1 MTQLPKE
8 FINQEL
14 LDSESGTW
22 LSDYRKSHAAKV
34 TELEFP
40 GRANE
45 RWKYTPLRA
54 VLELDYQVSQDVVL
68 NEEQIKAHRLDTS
81 IELVFI
87 NGAFSEK
94 FSRLPESLPKG
105 FSVLPVSQALQS
117 ELAHDVQ
124 NILEYE
130 VDEQEDV
137 FETLNKSSFSDGAF
151 IKVAK
156 AAYSETPIHILNF
169 SSSVQSAVNFSRH
182 LIYLEEGALA
192 TVIET
197 CVNEA
202 GEVKQI
208 NNVMTDIVLQE
219 RSVLT
224 YSRLQDE
231 SETSVNVSA
240 LRARVG
246 ADAKFNSS
254 VFSSGA
260 ALSRHFMDVEL
271 NGKHA
276 ETDLLGLFTTKG
288 EMHADNRGIIRHNV
302 PECESNQLYKGVL
315 DDSSRGVFNGIVNIA
330 RDAQLTNA
338 CQMSRN
344 LLLSRKARV
353 DAKPEL
359 DVYADDVKAAH
370 GAAIGQLSEAEL
382 FYLQT
387 RCISREQAIQMLIK
401 GFMHEVID
409 KAPAILKPKLDVI
422 FDNYFD
428 GEDILTC

>member
-8 FINQEL
+8 FLNREL
-14 LDSESGTW
+14 IDSEAGTW
-22 LSDYRKSHAAKV
+22 LGDFRKSHASKV
-34 TELEFP
+34 SELEFP
-40 GRANE
+40 GRHNE

-54 VLELDYQVSQDVVL
+54 VLELDYQVSQQVNVSDEDL
-68 NEEQIKAHRLDTS
+68 ASHRLQGS

-87 NGAFSEK
+87 NGSFSEEL
-94 FSRLPESLPKG
+94 SNLPADLPKG
-105 FSVLPVSQALQS
+105 FSVLPVSQALNGD
-117 ELAHDVQ
+117 LAHDVQ

-130 VDEQEDV
+130 VSEEEDV
-137 FETLNKSSFSDGAF
+137 FETLNKSSFRDGAF

-156 AAYSETPIHILNF
+156 GAYSETPIHILNF
-169 SSSVQSAVNFSRH
+169 SSTEQSSVNFSRH

-197 CVNEA
+197 CVDRE
-202 GEVKQI
+202 GEVKKI
-208 NNVMTDIVLQE
+208 NNIMTDIVLQE

-224 YSRLQDE
+224 YSRLQNE
-231 SETSVNVSA
+231 SEESVNVSA
-240 LRARVG
+240 LRARLA

-254 VFSSGA
+254 VFSSGG

-288 EMHADNRGIIRHNV
+288 TMHADNRGIIRHNV
-302 PECESNQLYKGVL
+302 PECEANQLYKGVL

-338 CQMSRN
+338 TQMSRN

-370 GAAIGQLSEAEL
+370 GAAIGQLSDAEL

-387 RCISREQAIQMLIK
+387 RCISREEAIQMLIK

-428 GEDILTC
+428 GEDVLTC

>member
-14 LDSESGTW
+14 IESETGTW
-22 LSDYRKSHAAKV
+22 LSDFRKSHAAKV
-34 TELEFP
+34 IDLEFP

-45 RWKYTPLRA
+45 RWKYTPLRG
-54 VLELDYQVSQDVVL
+54 VLELSYSASPSIDL
-68 NEEQIKAHRLDTS
+68 NEAQVKDHRLAGS
-81 IELVFI
+81 IELVFV
-87 NGAFSEK
+87 NGGFSEEL
-94 FSRLPESLPKG
+94 SIIPATLPKG
-105 FSVLPVSQALQS
+105 FTIAPVSVALAGNS
-117 ELAHDVQ
+117 AHDVQ

-130 VDEQEDV
+130 GDGEEDV
-137 FETLNKSSFSDGAF
+137 FETLNKSSFRDGAF
-151 IKVAK
+151 IKVSK
-156 AAYSETPIHILNF
+156 GAYSETPIHILNF
-169 SSSVQSAVNFSRH
+169 SSAEQSTVNFSRH
-182 LIYLEEGALA
+182 MIYLEDGAIA
-192 TVIET
+192 SVIET
-197 CVNEA
+197 CANQA
-202 GEVKQI
+202 GELKHI
-208 NNVMTDIVLQE
+208 NNIMTDVVLQE
-219 RSVLT
+219 RSLLT
-224 YSRLQDE
+224 YSRLQV
-231 SETSVNVSA
+231 ETEQSINVSA
-240 LRARVG
+240 LRARIG

-254 VFSSGA
+254 VFSAGG

-276 ETDLLGLFTTKG
+276 ETDLQGLFTTKG
-288 EMHADNRGIIRHNV
+288 EMHADNRGIIRHKV

-330 RDAQLTNA
+330 RDAQLSNA
-338 CQMSRN
+338 NQMNRN

-370 GAAIGQLSEAEL
+370 GAAIGQLDASEL

-428 GEDILTC
+428 AEDVLTC

>member
-8 FINQEL
+8 FLNQEL
-14 LDSESGTW
+14 INSESGTW
-22 LSDYRKSHAAKV
+22 LSEFRKSHAVKV
-34 TELEFP
+34 SELEFP

-45 RWKYTPLRA
+45 RWKYTPLRG
-54 VLELDYQVSQDVVL
+54 VLELTYQSASNTQV
-68 NEEQIKAHRLDTS
+68 NEDQLKAHRLEGS

-87 NGAFSEK
+87 NGAFSEEL
-94 FSRLPESLPKG
+94 SLIPSELPRG
-105 FSVLPVSQALQS
+105 FSVLPVSQALKND
-117 ELAHDVQ
+117 LAHDVQ

-137 FETLNKSSFSDGAF
+137 FETLNKSSFRDGAF

-156 AAYSETPIHILNF
+156 GAYSETPIHILNF
-169 SSSVQSAVNFSRH
+169 SSAEQSAVNFSRH
-182 LIYLEEGALA
+182 LIYLEDGALA
-192 TVIET
+192 TVIES
-197 CVNEA
+197 CVNQE
-202 GEVKQI
+202 GEVKHI

-231 SETSVNVSA
+231 SESSVNVSA

-315 DDSSRGVFNGIVNIA
+315 DDNSRGVFNGIVNIA

-338 CQMSRN
+338 SQMSRN

-370 GAAIGQLSEAEL
+370 GAAIGQLSDAEL

-387 RCISREQAIQMLIK
+387 RCISREEAIQMLIK
-401 GFMHEVID
+401 GFMHEIID